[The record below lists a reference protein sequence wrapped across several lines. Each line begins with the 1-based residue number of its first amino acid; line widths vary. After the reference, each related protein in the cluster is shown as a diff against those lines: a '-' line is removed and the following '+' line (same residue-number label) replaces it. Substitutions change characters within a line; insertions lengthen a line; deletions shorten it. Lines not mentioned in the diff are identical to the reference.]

1 MLISDWSSDVCSS
14 GLIAHLEPVPRRLK
28 VGAKH
33 LHLIFV
39 QLDDLLRP
47 YDFQIGRYDVDECLR
62 LDRAQVRPPGLDTAF
77 GGTDCRSPPPTLKN
91 PKFHVA
97 VHRQPPAAGNG
108 PPPSPEALLQ
118 PRRPPKRRPAHRPAP
133 GAAPVPRPPPPPPAR
148 YPPNPS
154 H

>member
-77 GGTDCRSPPPTLKN
+77 GGTDCRSHPPALKKRN
-91 PKFHVA
+91 VDVA
-97 VHRQPPAAGNG
+97 VHPPRPAAGIQPPQAPETLRQSRSHHKGG
-108 PPPSPEALLQ
+108 PH
-118 PRRPPKRRPAHRPAP
+118 PR
-133 GAAPVPRPPPPPPAR
+133 
-148 YPPNPS
+148 
-154 H
+154 

>member
-77 GGTDCRSPPPTLKN
+77 GGTDCRSHPPALKKRDVDCAVPPKGTAPGMDPPPKTGEGRSGK
-91 PKFHVA
+91 
-97 VHRQPPAAGNG
+97 
-108 PPPSPEALLQ
+108 ED
-118 PRRPPKRRPAHRPAP
+118 
-133 GAAPVPRPPPPPPAR
+133 
-148 YPPNPS
+148 
-154 H
+154 

>member
-47 YDFQIGRYDVDECLR
+47 YAFQIGRYDVDECLR

-77 GGTDCRSPPPTLKN
+77 GGTDCPSLPPALTKRNVTLT
-91 PKFHVA
+91 
-97 VHRQPPAAGNG
+97 VHPHPPAAG
-108 PPPSPEALLQ
+108 L
-118 PRRPPKRRPAHRPAP
+118 
-133 GAAPVPRPPPPPPAR
+133 PPPPTPQHLTPP
-148 YPPNPS
+148 P
-154 H
+154 

>member
-77 GGTDCRSPPPTLKN
+77 GGTDCRS
-91 PKFHVA
+91 H
-97 VHRQPPAAGNG
+97 PPALEKRDVDFAGQRHRTVGGIETPKALENG
-108 PPPSPEALLQ
+108 RAQVRNPRNNAKFVCPP
-118 PRRPPKRRPAHRPAP
+118 
-133 GAAPVPRPPPPPPAR
+133 
-148 YPPNPS
+148 
-154 H
+154 

>member
-77 GGTDCRSPPPTLKN
+77 GGTDCRSHPPP
-91 PKFHVA
+91 PKKRD
-97 VHRQPPAAGNG
+97 VHAALHRPPPAAGHQ
-108 PPPSPEALLQ
+108 PPPSPESLPQA
-118 PRRPPKRRPAHRPAP
+118 RPPSSGERRGREKWVRTGRTTVAP
-133 GAAPVPRPPPPPPAR
+133 Q
-148 YPPNPS
+148 
-154 H
+154 HL

>member
-77 GGTDCRSPPPTLKN
+77 GGTDCRSHPPPLKKRN
-91 PKFHVA
+91 VHVA
-97 VHRQPPAAGNG
+97 VYRQ
-108 PPPSPEALLQ
+108 
-118 PRRPPKRRPAHRPAP
+118 RPAP
-133 GAAPVPRPPPPPPAR
+133 GIEPPQTPETFRQGRSNRKKGAAPSLGLRDARTPSPQPRAPGR
-148 YPPNPS
+148 
-154 H
+154 

>member
-62 LDRAQVRPPGLDTAF
+62 LDRAQVRPHGLDTAF
-77 GGTDCRSPPPTLKN
+77 GGPACRSPPPL
-91 PKFHVA
+91 PKKRNVGFA
-97 VHRQPPAAGNG
+97 IPTPRPAAAIQPA
-108 PPPSPEALLQ
+108 PPPDSSHYRSLHTQ
-118 PRRPPKRRPAHRPAP
+118 RMTDT
-133 GAAPVPRPPPPPPAR
+133 
-148 YPPNPS
+148 NPS
-154 H
+154 LRSAHVPATPPH